1 MARSVDGFIYCNLMN
16 INVER
21 LPECKATLQV
31 ELPADRVSTARAV
44 IVTKVVSQAKLPG
57 FRPGKIPKAVAEKR
71 FSKQIKEQLEEE
83 LVNLGCR
90 EAIQEEKLDVL
101 SVDKVEDES
110 HGVDG
115 TFKFVA
121 HLTTKP
127 SFELPEYKGMT
138 VKVPVLEVKD
148 EDIDRQ
154 IENLRERFADFND
167 VEGRPVAKGDVA
179 VIDYKGSIDGKPVG
193 EVLPQANAYI
203 AQNHDYWMKVDE
215 GVFLPGFTEQLEGM
229 SADEDKSVTVTLAED
244 FPIEEARGVE
254 VVYEVKV
261 KGLKEQ
267 LLPEVDDE
275 LAEKIAP
282 GQTLAELRVT
292 IAERIKSEQAERV
305 ENYKVEQILGQL
317 NGQMNF
323 EVPPEMLKAETQSQV
338 DQMVERGQKQ
348 GMEDQQIEAA
358 QEEIFQQ
365 AEAQALN
372 NVKTSFILQE
382 IARIEEIKV
391 EDNELLGRIQGMAEH
406 YKTPIKKFVK
416 QLQQNNQI
424 GRVRES
430 IMVRKVLEF
439 LKEEAS
445 LEEFDPAEEAA
456 KQAAGDA

>member
-1 MARSVDGFIYCNLMN
+1 MN

-21 LPECKATLQV
+21 LPDCKATMRV
-31 ELPADRVSTARAV
+31 EVPADRVSSAREV

-57 FRPGKIPKAVAEKR
+57 FRPGKIPKGVAEKR

-83 LVNLGCR
+83 LVNQGCR
-90 EAIQEEKLDVL
+90 EAIQAEKLDVL
-101 SVDKVEDES
+101 SVDKVEEEN

-115 TFKFVA
+115 TFSFVA

-127 SFELPEYKGMT
+127 TFELPEYKGMT
-138 VKVPVLEVKD
+138 VKVPVLEVTD
-148 EDIDRQ
+148 ADVDRQ
-154 IENLRERFADFND
+154 IESLRERFADFNE
-167 VEGRPVAKGDVA
+167 VEGRAVATGDVA
-179 VIDYKGSIDGKPVG
+179 VIDYKGTIDGKPVG

-215 GVFLPGFTEQLEGM
+215 GVFLPGFTEQLVGMNEG
-229 SADEDKSVTVTLAED
+229 DEKEIKVTLAED

-254 VVYEVKV
+254 VVYAVTV

-275 LAEKIAP
+275 LAGKIAP
-282 GQTLAELRVT
+282 GQTLEELRET
-292 IAERIKSEQAERV
+292 IRERIKSEQADRV

-317 NGQMNF
+317 NGQTNF
-323 EVPPEMLKAETQSQV
+323 EVPPEMLQAETQAQV

-348 GMEDQQIEAA
+348 GMEDDQIEAA

-372 NVKTSFILQE
+372 NVKTSFILHE

-391 EDNELLGRIQGMAEH
+391 EDNELLGRIQGMAAH

-430 IMVRKVLEF
+430 ILVRKVLEF
-439 LKEEAS
+439 LKESAS

-456 KQAAGDA
+456 KQAAADA